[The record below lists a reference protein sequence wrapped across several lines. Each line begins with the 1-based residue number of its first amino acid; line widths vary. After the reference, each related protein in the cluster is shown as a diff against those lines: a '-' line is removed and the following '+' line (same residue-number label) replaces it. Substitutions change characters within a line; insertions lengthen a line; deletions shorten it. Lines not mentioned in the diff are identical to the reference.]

1 MECVVHIRLMKA
13 WHTLLN
19 AASFRALALM
29 GLLAIWIIS
38 FGWAEGAATS
48 TDRSVGRDVFLQ
60 NCAACHVNGVAQ
72 APRIGVPAEWESRL
86 TAGRQNLLKSV
97 LRGKGGMPPKGGNAS
112 ISDAQA
118 AAALDYISSRV
129 QELNH
134 EAQIAKQQ

>member
-1 MECVVHIRLMKA
+1 MKA
-13 WHTLLN
+13 LHTILGTAGFRVFAFLSLL
-19 AASFRALALM
+19 
-29 GLLAIWIIS
+29 IVWIIS

-48 TDRSVGRDVFLQ
+48 TDRTVGRDVFLQ

-118 AAALDYISSRV
+118 AAALDYIFSRV
-129 QELNH
+129 LELEH
-134 EAQIAKQQ
+134 EAQIAKKQ